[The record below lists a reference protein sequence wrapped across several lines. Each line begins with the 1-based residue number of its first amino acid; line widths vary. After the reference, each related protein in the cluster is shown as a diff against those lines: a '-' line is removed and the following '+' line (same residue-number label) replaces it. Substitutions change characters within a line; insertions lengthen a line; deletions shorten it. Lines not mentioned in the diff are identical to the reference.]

1 MIVRPFVRLI
11 GEYSRP
17 SFFTELLQ
25 TLNFRIIFL
34 LGSYP
39 SIKSVLLSFNIFHK
53 INKLA

>member
-25 TLNFRIIFL
+25 TLNFRIVFL

-53 INKLA
+53 INK